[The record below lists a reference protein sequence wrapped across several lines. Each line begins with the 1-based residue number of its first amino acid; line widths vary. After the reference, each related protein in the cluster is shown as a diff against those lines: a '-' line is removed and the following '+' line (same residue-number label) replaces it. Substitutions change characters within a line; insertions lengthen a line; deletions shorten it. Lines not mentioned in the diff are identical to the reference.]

1 MTVDKVPFVI
11 FELAHKQEAVPYP
24 WRTFLPE
31 DILDYFNGLPE
42 NGYELHFLDD
52 FPTHLSAVPRPLY
65 LLERKYIEVNS
76 NMYFYNKIFF
86 DAHRGVH
93 KVKYST
99 IHRYYLTSDDQYF
112 IKEVV
117 EKGDT
122 ADLNLVLDIHLKHFS
137 KNSKT

>member
-1 MTVDKVPFVI
+1 
-11 FELAHKQEAVPYP
+11 
-24 WRTFLPE
+24 
-31 DILDYFNGLPE
+31 
-42 NGYELHFLDD
+42 
-52 FPTHLSAVPRPLY
+52 
-65 LLERKYIEVNS
+65 
-76 NMYFYNKIFF
+76 MYFYNKIFF

-137 KNSKT
+137 KNSKTQIKGIPKLVDHSLKQDGKHLVTVFERAKGELVSDLLGLDTQEAFKIVNGAV